1 LAKNQTTT
9 IIAMARAVPAI
20 TSGSGFMRRG
30 VCRVRDGMES
40 NFLNASETE
49 SDYGAWL
56 AKIFWIR
63 P

>member
-1 LAKNQTTT
+1 
-9 IIAMARAVPAI
+9 
-20 TSGSGFMRRG
+20 MRRG